1 MSWFGSPSVVA
12 SVRTEAEPRRDVLPA
27 SRTWWLVA
35 GAALVWL
42 VLYRGNGPFWNW
54 LLFHPIGLDA
64 SSRLGETIRFFVF
77 DTAKILLLLT
87 AIIFAVTVLRSFLS
101 VERTRQLLG
110 GRREGLANVG
120 AALLGVATPF
130 CSCSAVPA
138 FIGFVS
144 AGVPLGVTLSFLI
157 ASPLVNEVAVVLLF
171 GMFGWR
177 IAALYVAAGLAI
189 SIVAGFVLGRLGL
202 ERWVEPFVYEVQA
215 GAAASGPRLGWD
227 DRFALGREE
236 VGKIVRRV
244 LPYLL
249 IGIGIGAVIHGW
261 VPESFFERYAGPG
274 EPLAVPFAVLLGIP
288 LYSNAA
294 GVLPLIE
301 ALYAKGLGMGTLL
314 AFMMAVVAL
323 SLPEMVLLRRVLK
336 PKLIGAFIALVA
348 AGILAVGYLFN
359 AVL

>member
-1 MSWFGSPSVVA
+1 MSAELAPREVSVPARRSWVLAGVA
-12 SVRTEAEPRRDVLPA
+12 VLA
-27 SRTWWLVA
+27 WLF
-35 GAALVWL
+35 
-42 VLYRGNGPFWNW
+42 LYRVNGPFWNW
-54 LLFHPIGLDA
+54 LLFHPIGLHA
-64 SSRLGETIRFFVF
+64 ETRLGETIRFFVF
-77 DTAKILLLLT
+77 DTTKILLLLT
-87 AIIFAVTVLRSFLS
+87 GIIFVVTVLRSFLS

-110 GRREGLANVG
+110 GRREGIANVA

-177 IAALYVAAGLAI
+177 IALLYVSAGLVIAI
-189 SIVAGFVLGRLGL
+189 GAGFVLGRLGL
-202 ERWVEPFVYEVQA
+202 ERWVEPFVYEVRA
-215 GAAASGPRLGWD
+215 GSSATGPRLGWD
-227 DRFALGREE
+227 ERFGLGREE
-236 VGKIVRRV
+236 VAKIVRKV

-249 IGIGIGAVIHGW
+249 VGIGLGALIHGW
-261 VPESFFERYAGPG
+261 VPQSFFARYAGPNN
-274 EPLAVPFAVLLGIP
+274 PFAVPFAVLLGIP

-294 GVLPLIE
+294 GVLPLVE

-323 SLPEMVLLRRVLK
+323 SLPEMILLRRVLK
-336 PKLIGAFIALVA
+336 PRLIAAFIGVVA
-348 AGILAVGYLFN
+348 AGILLVGYLFN
-359 AVL
+359 AVV